1 MGTDEARGVGGSL
14 DGDPFGHTDPVD
26 PIDAFLDEGPID
38 IAAVR
43 RDDALINAIAGDGP
57 VATDSADEYQLAM
70 LLSAWRAEL
79 NSTPMPAGPDLDT
92 VVAAVNEEIA
102 AVAAMRNGRRRLRL
116 LGPVTA
122 AAAVIAVVTGIT
134 AISYNANPGDPLWSV
149 KEAVFSKQAD
159 STMARIDSSTDLDAA
174 EQALAQGDVNGAKSL
189 LERAG
194 NRASDVDNSAHRGD
208 LEDRLAA
215 LRTELEEAGGLGTMP
230 IPLPSLL
237 PPITTG
243 SLLPPLLLP
252 STTSTSAP
260 SVTDQLIPDSTA
272 SSAAAPTQELPLL
285 VPTTQ
290 PPLTVDPDE
299 PTQPYVPPVEPTT
312 IFEPTT
318 PSVENPPASD
328 TNTLIPPPVDN
339 QPGAEVPPPTT
350 IRSDPPLLPHPGAVQ
365 PGGLGVNPDGT
376 GGL

>member
-1 MGTDEARGVGGSL
+1 M
-14 DGDPFGHTDPVD
+14 
-26 PIDAFLDEGPID
+26 D